1 MSSLEITSSR
11 MQSQG
16 LELVLVIRDNVN
28 VWHITEPLIVN
39 TASWDDVKI
48 ISNTS
53 ATIIEILVMKR
64 PGPNQIINPG

>member
-1 MSSLEITSSR
+1 